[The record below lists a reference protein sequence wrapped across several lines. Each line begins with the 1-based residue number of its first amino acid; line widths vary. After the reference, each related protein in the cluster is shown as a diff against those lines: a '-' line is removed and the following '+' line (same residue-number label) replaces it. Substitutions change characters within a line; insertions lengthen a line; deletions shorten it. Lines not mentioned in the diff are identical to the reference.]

1 MRSNSVDQQSVFA
14 FEAAMPPGL
23 QALPAKNKDVPA
35 PVAPVVPESMLAI
48 FDDIWSKLLLL
59 AKQLRDIMQSY
70 NQKKQELGWDLEIN
84 TLHTKVQAINKSY
97 VSSALSAAGSILG
110 GSIMLGLALKGG
122 ENGALLGQSMGQT
135 SSGIFNWSAGS
146 ETRESEQL
154 RSVADLQDKGAQAY
168 AKTMDETLEKARD
181 VMQQMISL
189 GHNLIEVLSQML
201 HALSR

>member
-1 MRSNSVDQQSVFA
+1 MRLNSVDLQMVFA
-14 FEAAMPPGL
+14 SEAANSPGL
-23 QALPAKNKDVPA
+23 QTSPAKHNDVSA
-35 PVAPVVPESMLAI
+35 SGAPVVPESMLAI

-97 VSSALSAAGSILG
+97 VSSELGAVGSILG
-110 GSIMLGLALKGG
+110 GGMMLGLALKGG

-146 ETRESEQL
+146 ETRQSEQL
-154 RSVADLQDKGAQAY
+154 RSVADLQDKGALAY
-168 AKTMDETLEKARD
+168 AKTLDETLEKARD

-189 GHNLIEVLSQML
+189 GHNLVEVLSQML